1 MNNYERALEAVAD
14 AIVKQAEQENKPEA
28 LLLLAQAAAAI
39 VAADKMASG
48 NLVDPTGHIEEMMRG
63 NRLTVNVE
71 SKGQI
76 IPAGGYQV
84 KSFAEMRF
92 PLTNRFG

>member
-1 MNNYERALEAVAD
+1 MNNCERALAAVAD
-14 AIVKQAEQENKPEA
+14 AIVKQADRADKPEE
-28 LLLLAQAAAAI
+28 LFLLAQAAAAI

-76 IPAGGYQV
+76 IPAGV
-84 KSFAEMRF
+84 IK
-92 PLTNRFG
+92 